1 MDELV
6 NSEKVLKARVIEK
19 CNENFLKIKGD
30 YIKFSEVSRCL
41 KSPSIFDLIK
51 NDQSLDQTDFISHL
65 SRSLA
70 SLDGPNEDL
79 PNRNEN
85 KKEKSEP
92 LEILELIRNRNH
104 KIAESTIYTCTIDK
118 DSTLNLDFKSYDDAY
133 YKLESHLVQDSTNE
147 LFDIQE
153 NHATVVDKYW
163 KAVKANP
170 KEELSIL
177 KDIQSE
183 VSTASSQEFEDDF
196 TVKNL
201 FLSKLIGKGV
211 KYGSDRDYF
220 TDYYNFNNKRKLSL
234 NFDIQ
239 KQLRQV
245 YISPTD
251 TKPREFGW
259 LAKGSTNDLIL
270 EKNGSEVEEYM
281 VVFEGEDKMEVYKCE
296 TLDPQLTSQKH
307 IEKSTMSKFLGDE
320 VVRQNL
326 RNKLMLKLKRHQN
339 AKGLNAKDV
348 KSSNIINKFITSATL
363 GCLWNDWNYY
373 GGIIVPEVSIQ
384 EILKEPQAFLETMD
398 DDLVASTKAFLQKLD
413 SSVNNMDSF
422 ENIYATVRDLL
433 VSYRRLIMGK
443 FNEDYRA
450 IKNKSFLDLKMRPQQ
465 SDITLTSPSR
475 IEASQLEEEAPSQ
488 DSDLQEQRLQ
498 ILPEFNRNA
507 KSPEELTNLN
517 ELASVFLTDF
527 DAGPFVSLMNL
538 SNVKNVSKTVLSASK
553 TIKAKGK
560 NEHLDDT
567 KLVLSSLKILDVL
580 VFLLQKLS
588 KSFNSPKELQSF
600 ISASKYKIDAS
611 FANVLFH
618 LFYEKS
624 HDTHSIKV
632 LGSKRLMCYTIWF
645 CIYLSPKY
653 TFDFSPLINIDLKN
667 ISNALLFNSCVD
679 LTSITV
685 AGRTNKNLYRLTTPL
700 SSGSKK
706 INIGSLISHKNKRFR
721 AR

>member
-30 YIKFSEVSRCL
+30 YRKFSEISRCI
-41 KSPSIFDLIK
+41 KSPSIFDLLK
-51 NDQSLDQTDFISHL
+51 KDQNLDQRDFISHL
-65 SRSLA
+65 SKSLA
-70 SLDGPNEDL
+70 SLDERNKDL
-79 PNRNEN
+79 PNINEN
-85 KKEKSEP
+85 KKEKSEA
-92 LEILELIRNRNH
+92 LEILELIRSRNH
-104 KIAESTIYTCTIDK
+104 KISESTIYTCTIDK
-118 DSTLNLDFKSYDDAY
+118 DCTVNLDFKNYDDGY
-133 YKLESHLVQDSTNE
+133 YKLETHLDQDGANE
-147 LFDIQE
+147 LFDLKE
-153 NHATVVDKYW
+153 NYTTVVDNYW
-163 KAVKANP
+163 KGVKANP

-183 VSTASSQEFEDDF
+183 VSIASSQESEDDF

-201 FLSKLIGKGV
+201 FLSKLIGKGL
-211 KYGSDRDYF
+211 KYASDRDYF

-245 YISPTD
+245 YIRPLESE
-251 TKPREFGW
+251 PREFGW
-259 LAKGSTNDLIL
+259 LAKGLNNDLIL
-270 EKNGSEVEEYM
+270 EKNGSEVVEYM
-281 VVFEGEDKMEVYKCE
+281 VVFEDKDKMEVYKCE
-296 TLDPQLTSQKH
+296 TLHPQVTSQKH

-398 DDLVASTKAFLQKLD
+398 DDLVASTKAFLNKLD
-413 SSVNNMDSF
+413 SSVNNMDTF
-422 ENIYATVRDLL
+422 ENIYSTVRDLL
-433 VSYRRLIMGK
+433 LSYRSLIMGK

-475 IEASQLEEEAPSQ
+475 IESSQLED
-488 DSDLQEQRLQ
+488 DSLSHDADLHEQRMQ
-498 ILPEFNRNA
+498 ICPKFNENA
-507 KSPEELTNLN
+507 KSPEELTNLS

-527 DAGPFVSLMNL
+527 EADPFVSIMNL
-538 SNVKNVSKTVLSASK
+538 SNVKSVSKTVVNASK

-560 NEHLDDT
+560 NEYLDDT

-600 ISASKYKIDAS
+600 ISTSKYKIDAN

-653 TFDFSPLINIDLKN
+653 TFDFSPLINIDLKS
-667 ISNALLFNSCVD
+667 ISNSLLFSSCVD

-685 AGRTNKNLYRLTTPL
+685 AGRTNKNLYKLTTPL
-700 SSGSKK
+700 FSPSKK